1 MVIVSVIGA
10 GVLGSRV
17 AGELSMCGHKVLLL
31 SWLMYLMFKFML

>member
-10 GVLGSRV
+10 GVLGSRL

-31 SWLMYLMFKFML
+31 LLVLLYLC